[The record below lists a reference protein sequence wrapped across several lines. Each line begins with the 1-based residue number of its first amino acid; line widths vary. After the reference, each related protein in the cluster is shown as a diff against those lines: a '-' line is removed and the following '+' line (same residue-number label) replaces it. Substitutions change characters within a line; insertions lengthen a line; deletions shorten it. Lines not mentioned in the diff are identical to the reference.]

1 METDFL
7 AKLVDLRHDV
17 LVQLRQLARQQ
28 AVVIHE
34 ADMTRL
40 LSLLG
45 IKQRLLNELQNF
57 ERQLEPFRSQDP
69 DQRIWRTP
77 ADRQRCREVA
87 ERSESL
93 LGEIVLVEREC
104 ETNLIQRRDHAA
116 VLLQGAHSAARATRG
131 YAVPLESRGSQLDVS
146 CET

>member
-116 VLLQGAHSAARATRG
+116 VLLQGAHSAARATQG